1 MPDRKIGLAGDGQAR
16 SAPGSTTRWAL
27 PCFVGRSAQGDR
39 SVSMP
44 SAHVPVRSSILD
56 PDALRQMVIP
66 AYGLPAQT
74 TCRLI
79 SRAVNDV
86 YQVDARSDRF
96 FLRISPHG
104 WRSETELEAEIALIG
119 DLRQRQ
125 VRVAVALPRQDGRFL
140 TALAAPEGARYTV
153 LFARAEGDDNREI
166 TLRQAEA
173 YGRLA
178 AAMHLAADAAPR
190 QYARP
195 TLDEALLLTEP
206 MTAIRGVIT
215 WDREDLAFME
225 GAAERVAHRLAELP
239 RGAGEF
245 GLIHGDLHPANVRF
259 DAKGEPT
266 LFDFDLA
273 GYGWRAYDLIIFLWN
288 SYGEARP
295 RRWRES
301 RWRAFRQ
308 GYAQVRPL
316 PEGLEELLPYLLVA
330 RQIWLMGMDASE
342 RGGWPPQ
349 WLEGSWHETV
359 KLVRGWC
366 MDHPVLA
373 G

>member
-1 MPDRKIGLAGDGQAR
+1 
-16 SAPGSTTRWAL
+16 
-27 PCFVGRSAQGDR
+27 
-39 SVSMP
+39 MP

-56 PDALRQMVIP
+56 PDALRKMVLP
-66 AYGLPAQT
+66 AYGLPALT

-153 LFARAEGDDNREI
+153 LFARAEGDDIREI
-166 TLRQAEA
+166 TLRQAAA
-173 YGRLA
+173 YGRRA

-206 MTAIRGVIT
+206 RNESHTTWLNCPVAQESLASSMVICT
-215 WDREDLAFME
+215 
-225 GAAERVAHRLAELP
+225 P
-239 RGAGEF
+239 RMSALTPKGSQRCSISTS
-245 GLIHGDLHPANVRF
+245 LDMV
-259 DAKGEPT
+259 GEPMT
-266 LFDFDLA
+266 
-273 GYGWRAYDLIIFLWN
+273 
-288 SYGEARP
+288 
-295 RRWRES
+295 
-301 RWRAFRQ
+301 
-308 GYAQVRPL
+308 
-316 PEGLEELLPYLLVA
+316 
-330 RQIWLMGMDASE
+330 
-342 RGGWPPQ
+342 
-349 WLEGSWHETV
+349 
-359 KLVRGWC
+359 
-366 MDHPVLA
+366 
-373 G
+373 